1 MGQSKTQK
9 FYNNYKKEKFEK
21 VAEQFGLDADE
32 ALQLLIKEFSR
43 RYRVDNEVYIARF
56 FLETKSKK
64 ETVNDFILNHLPT
77 FEALLYNKPIDKT
90 WPKTYEKIKSAS
102 LRPSLKDYQDRIDK
116 ITSKLNRVV
125 ETKEK
130 QKQFNKW
137 LNGIEPGD
145 LKKDITK
152 YFI

>member
-1 MGQSKTQK
+1 MGQSKSK
-9 FYNNYKKEKFEK
+9 LINKYKNEKFK
-21 VAEQFGLDADE
+21 NVAEHFGLDVDE
-32 ALQLLIKEFSR
+32 ALQLLVKEFSR

-64 ETVNDFILNHLPT
+64 ETVNDFILNHLP
-77 FEALLYNKPIDKT
+77 
-90 WPKTYEKIKSAS
+90 TYEKIKSAS